1 VRVSS
6 GESKSR
12 ASTPAIAL
20 SPFAVAWLTEAIL
33 RHQLTTLL

>member
-12 ASTPAIAL
+12 ASTPAILL
-20 SPFAVAWLTEAIL
+20 SPFAEARLIGGDPTATA
-33 RHQLTTLL
+33 RQPS